1 MKTVLSKAEF
11 AKHVGRSRSC
21 ISGWIKAGKIS
32 ADALV
37 GDGRAAKIWVQRAK
51 ADLGRSL
58 DPSQQVAQAMPIA
71 FDATEIPLADD
82 RPKGGTP
89 TPAPPLSERERDL
102 ARRAKADADKAEH
115 DAEAARR
122 RLAVDEGRYVLA
134 EEAAAAWGKEISK
147 VLAAIEGFMT
157 MSLPR
162 LLADEIGADW
172 RVISTISRNQWRAL
186 RAQLSD
192 DAKARREAIENE
204 RAGDE

>member
-21 ISGWIKAGKIS
+21 ISGWIKDGKIS
-32 ADALV
+32 ADALI
-37 GDGRAAKIWVQRAK
+37 GDGREARIWVQRAK
-51 ADLGRSL
+51 ADLARAL

-71 FDATEIPLADD
+71 FDAREIPLPDD
-82 RPKGGTP
+82 GPKSGAPTQTP
-89 TPAPPLSERERDL
+89 PTSERERDL

-115 DAEAARR
+115 DEEAARR